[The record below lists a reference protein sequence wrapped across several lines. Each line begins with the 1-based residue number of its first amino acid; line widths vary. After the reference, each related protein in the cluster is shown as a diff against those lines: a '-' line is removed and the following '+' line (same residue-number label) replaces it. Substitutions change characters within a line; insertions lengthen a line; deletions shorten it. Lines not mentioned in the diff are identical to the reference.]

1 MSLLHRTDVYQDLE
15 EKAARKHHE
24 YGFALA
30 LICVGLALAVA
41 SVMFFDAFRPNG
53 PTNALAG
60 STVDP
65 LAMMTSAKDLP
76 TSRYDDYSVVFN

>member
-1 MSLLHRTDVYQDLE
+1 MSLLHQTDVFQPE

-24 YGFALA
+24 YGFVLA
-30 LICVGLALAVA
+30 LICGALALVVA
-41 SVMFFDAFRPNG
+41 SVMFIDAFRSNG
-53 PTNALAG
+53 PTSALAG

-76 TSRYDDYSVVFN
+76 TSHYDDYSVVFN